1 MTSQEPVDVSTDA
14 PAAGG
19 DPGPRVL
26 DPVLLRTFVAVADAG
41 TVTEAA
47 RRLRLVQSALTRHLQ
62 RLQRELG
69 LALFAP
75 AGARL
80 RLTPA
85 GHAWLPVA
93 RGVLDAH
100 AHARQAAAVL
110 AAGRLTELAVG
121 APGTTLIDVVVP
133 FLTVLGPEDP
143 VVRVAETQLDD
154 SLLQSVAQHDL
165 VVLPSTPPA
174 QVAALPLR
182 RMPVW
187 ACVGPA
193 HPWAERAEV
202 DVAELAGARLVLPS
216 RSFKARRVLDGALE
230 VAGAGPRDV
239 VEANSGRVAQ
249 ALAANGSAVAVV
261 TEDPAFGLRPLRIR
275 VGAETLGVHLHA
287 VWRHDHFAAD
297 QIAAVADRLRAFV
310 RERYPEDGDA
320 GPG

>member
-1 MTSQEPVDVSTDA
+1 MTVHGPGAASPSAPVEG
-14 PAAGG
+14 AG
-19 DPGPRVL
+19 PSPPVL
-26 DPVLLRTFVAVADAG
+26 DPVLLRTFVAVAEAG

-47 RRLRLVQSALTRHLQ
+47 RCLRLVQSALTRHLQ

-143 VVRVAETQLDD
+143 AVRVAETQLDD

-174 QVAALPLR
+174 PGTSWRRTRAGWPRPWRPTALRWRWSPRTPPSGCGPCGSGLAPRRSGSTYTRCGVTTTSPRTRLR
-182 RMPVW
+182 PWPTGCGPSSGSATRRTATP
-187 ACVGPA
+187 APREAGPA
-193 HPWAERAEV
+193 
-202 DVAELAGARLVLPS
+202 S
-216 RSFKARRVLDGALE
+216 S
-230 VAGAGPRDV
+230 
-239 VEANSGRVAQ
+239 
-249 ALAANGSAVAVV
+249 
-261 TEDPAFGLRPLRIR
+261 
-275 VGAETLGVHLHA
+275 
-287 VWRHDHFAAD
+287 
-297 QIAAVADRLRAFV
+297 V
-310 RERYPEDGDA
+310 R
-320 GPG
+320 